1 MKREMNF
8 SLYIAKRYLVAKKS
22 HNVINIISGISV
34 VGVATGT
41 MALIVILSVFNGF
54 DSLLK
59 SLFSVFD
66 PELEITLVEGKTFSV
81 EGDERFER
89 IKEHP
94 GVLYFTEVLEENAL
108 LMYGE
113 RQHIATMKGVE
124 ENFTEHS
131 ELQRMMMEGSLMLKD
146 DMGNNFAVLGRG
158 VANVLAVGLSFL
170 TPLEIYIPSR
180 TAGITMNPDRAFNRR
195 LIYPSGVFSVEQE
208 TDMNYLLVPLD
219 FAREI
224 LEFREEVTSVEL
236 GLSPG
241 FRESDVQDELQ
252 EILGDEFRVLNR
264 YQQQEWLYKVMQSEK
279 WAIFLILAFILVV
292 ASFNIIGSI
301 TMLIIEKKKDIAVLK
316 SLGATENMIRKIFL
330 FEGWMISVVGAAAGL
345 LIGLAIC
352 VVQMEF
358 GVVKLYGSGTFI
370 IDAYPV
376 ELQFT
381 DFIYVF
387 LTVLL
392 IGFFAALVPVRYITR
407 RFFSVSEQ
415 L

>member
-1 MKREMNF
+1 MNLSF
-8 SLYIAKRYLVAKKS
+8 YIAKRYLIAKKS
-22 HNVINIISGISV
+22 QNVINIISGISV

-66 PELEITLVEGKTFSV
+66 PELEISLVEGKTFTV
-81 EGDERFER
+81 EGDNRFDR
-89 IKEHP
+89 VREHP
-94 GVLYFTEVLEENAL
+94 GVRYFTEVLEENAL

-113 RQHIATMKGVE
+113 RQHIATMKGVGANYPE
-124 ENFTEHS
+124 YS
-131 ELQRMMMEGSLMLKD
+131 DMDRMMIEGELELKD
-146 DMGNNFAVLGRG
+146 EMGNYYAVLGRG
-158 VANVLAVGLSFL
+158 VANVLAVGLTFV

-180 TAGITMNPDRAFNRR
+180 TAGFTMNPEQAFNRR
-195 LIYPSGVFSVEQE
+195 LIFPSGVFSIEQE
-208 TDMNYLLVPLD
+208 TDMNYLLVPLS

-224 LEFREEVTSVEL
+224 LEYRDEVSSVEL
-236 GLSPG
+236 GLNPG
-241 FRESDVQDELQ
+241 FRESVVQEELQ

-264 YQQQEWLYKVMQSEK
+264 YQQQEWLYRVMQSEK
-279 WAIFLILAFILVV
+279 WAIFMILTFILVV

-316 SLGATENMIRKIFL
+316 SMGAGEGLIRKIFL
-330 FEGWMISVVGAAAGL
+330 FEGWMISVAGAVAGL
-345 LIGLAIC
+345 LLGLAIC
-352 VVQMEF
+352 LVQMEF
-358 GVVKLYGSGTFI
+358 GVVKLYGSGAFI

-376 ELQFT
+376 ELQFS
-381 DFIYVF
+381 DFVYVF